1 MKRYIKFL
9 EETFIN
15 ISWILL
21 IFYLV
26 FSFLFL
32 FYELLSQDALDE
44 EKFKVVFKDATE
56 EELQRRMNK
65 VDAWLVNVY
74 DIEKASQPSPF
85 PELSKE
91 EEALLKRVY
100 VYRIGSDAM
109 CYYFIDIDGKVKA
122 FQITSEG
129 VRDR

>member
-21 IFYLV
+21 IFYLAI
-26 FSFLFL
+26 SFFFL

-44 EKFKVVFKDATE
+44 EKFKVVFKGTTE

-65 VDAWLVNVY
+65 VGARLVNVY
-74 DIEKASQPSPF
+74 EIEKASQHSPF

-109 CYYFIDIDGKVKA
+109 CYYLVDIDGKVKA

>member
-1 MKRYIKFL
+1 MERYIKFL
-9 EETFIN
+9 EENLIN
-15 ISWILL
+15 VSWILL

-44 EKFKVVFKDATE
+44 EKFKVVFKGATE

-65 VDAWLVNVY
+65 VGARLVNVY
-74 DIEKASQPSPF
+74 EIEKASQPSSF
-85 PELSKE
+85 PEPSKE
-91 EEALLKRVY
+91 EGAILKRVY

-129 VRDR
+129 ERNR